1 MLWNALCFVLRKVRK
16 MGGGS
21 HDVECVEMSMEGF
34 HGCILVDGKE
44 PKMRG
49 EKRRRDGL
57 W

>member
-1 MLWNALCFVLRKVRK
+1 MCFVLRKVRK

-34 HGCILVDGKE
+34 HGCVLVDGKE

-49 EKRRRDGL
+49 KK
-57 W
+57 

>member
-1 MLWNALCFVLRKVRK
+1 MSWNALCFVLRKVRK
-16 MGGGS
+16 MGGGG
-21 HDVECVEMSMEGF
+21 HDVECVEMSMEGSD
-34 HGCILVDGKE
+34 GCVLVDGKE